1 MIKLAVTCDVI
12 DNAQYL
18 SGGHVPWT
26 VSKFE
31 AFPIE
36 FTFENVSNRTKTVTL
51 IVLNTSNLRN

>member
-1 MIKLAVTCDVI
+1 MTCDVI
-12 DNAQYL
+12 GNAQYL
-18 SGGHVPWT
+18 SGGHVPLT